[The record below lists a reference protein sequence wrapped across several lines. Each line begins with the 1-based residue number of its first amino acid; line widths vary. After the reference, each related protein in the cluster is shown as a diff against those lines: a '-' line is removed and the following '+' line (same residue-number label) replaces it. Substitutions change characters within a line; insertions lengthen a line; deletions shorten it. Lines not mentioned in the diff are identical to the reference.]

1 MTKEFKL
8 TAETWFIIAAIAAL
22 MLVWATTIFILI
34 GDRPPTW
41 NHGTVPVVPGDS
53 YYTAGAAPA
62 GAPKQVDLPPQPQGG
77 SR

>member
-1 MTKEFKL
+1 MDKELRL
-8 TAETWFIIAAIAAL
+8 TVRTWFIVVAIAAL
-22 MLVWATTIFILI
+22 MLLWATTIFILI

-62 GAPKQVDLPPQPQGG
+62 TAPKQVELPAQPQGG
-77 SR
+77 NR